1 MEEIVQL
8 TKDLIRFKTTRDQPA
23 EINRCADFI
32 AAYLENCG
40 IEYQRLAHQNVPSII
55 VVPPGRTVPVILMSH
70 IDVVD
75 GPAEM
80 FIPCEMDGKLFGRGS
95 IDDKYAVALSLVLL
109 KEHRQKIEQRGGSR
123 DALPLGIL
131 ITGDEEVGGANGA
144 EKALDRISAD
154 FCIALD
160 GGRVDQIIV
169 KEKGILH
176 LKLIAEGKTAHASR
190 PWLGSNAVENLIADY
205 HVLKSYFERPAP
217 DKWHRTLN
225 LSRIRAGQ
233 SINQVP
239 DLAEAEFDIRYTES
253 DDMDKLVEDIRQ
265 KISGRIVV
273 EKKEPL
279 FIGGDSPYL
288 DLLLETHDGLK
299 LDREHGASDARF
311 LSQYGIKG
319 IVWGADGDLSQHS
332 ETEHVNIESISRLY
346 GILNRFLQK
355 IMDKGNI
362 LTR

>member
-8 TKDLIRFKTTRDQPA
+8 TKDLIRYKTTHDNPA

-32 AAYLENCG
+32 ETYLKNHR
-40 IEYQRLAHQNVPSII
+40 IEYRRLSYQDVPSII
-55 VVPPGRTVPVILMSH
+55 VAPTDRTVPVIFMSH

-80 FIPCEMDGKLFGRGS
+80 FVPYETDGKLYGRGS
-95 IDDKYAVALSLVLL
+95 IDDKYAVALSLVLV
-109 KEHRQKIEQRGGSR
+109 KEYRQKIQQQGGSQ
-123 DALPLGIL
+123 DDLPLGII
-131 ITGDEEVGGANGA
+131 ITGDEEIGGANGA
-144 EKALDRISAD
+144 EKALPEVSAD

-160 GGRVDQIIV
+160 GGRVDQIII
-169 KEKGILH
+169 KEKGIVQ
-176 LKLIAEGKTAHASR
+176 LKLIAEGKAAHASR
-190 PWLGSNAVENLIADY
+190 PWLGANAVENLIADY
-205 HVLKSYFERPAP
+205 HILRSYFKESAP

-239 DLAEAEFDIRYTES
+239 DRAEAEFDIRYTET
-253 DDMDKLVEDIRQ
+253 DDMDKLVEDIRK
-265 KISGRIVV
+265 KINGRIVV

-288 DLLLETHDGLK
+288 DLLLEIHGGIK

-346 GILNRFLQK
+346 GVLNRFLQK
-355 IMDKGNI
+355 IIDKGNFSVH
-362 LTR
+362 

>member
-8 TKDLIRFKTTRDQPA
+8 TKNLIRYKTTHDHPE

-32 AAYLENCG
+32 ESYLKSHG
-40 IEYQRLAHQNVPSII
+40 VKYQRLSHQDVPSII
-55 VVPPGRTVPVILMSH
+55 VAPHNQTVPVILMSH

-75 GPAEM
+75 GPEEM
-80 FIPCEMDGKLFGRGS
+80 FVPYEMEGKLFGRGS
-95 IDDKYAVALSLVLL
+95 IDDKYAVALSMVLL
-109 KEHRQKIEQRGGSR
+109 KEFWQQIQQKGGNQE
-123 DALPLGIL
+123 DLPLGII

-144 EKALDRISAD
+144 EKALSQISAD

-169 KEKGILH
+169 KEKGIVQ

-190 PWLGSNAVENLIADY
+190 PWLGANAVENLIADY
-205 HVLKSYFERPAP
+205 HILRSYFKESAP

-225 LSRIRAGQ
+225 LSRIQAGQ

-239 DLAEAEFDIRYTES
+239 DRAEAEFDIRYTET
-253 DDMDKLVEDIRQ
+253 DDMDKLVEDIR
-265 KISGRIVV
+265 KEISGRIVV

-288 DLLLETHDGLK
+288 DLLLEIHGGIK

-332 ETEHVNIESISRLY
+332 ENEHVNIESISKLY
-346 GILNRFLQK
+346 GVLNRFLQK
-355 IMDKGNI
+355 ILDKGNI
-362 LTR
+362 LAQ